1 MFSFYYQSRLNVH
14 LRGGG
19 VLDCEDMRAGCP
31 WGWRPTAIRRPIP
44 TWPSRPP
51 RDTGPVPPN
60 APQGT
65 SIYPKTAG
73 LPSSVG

>member
-14 LRGGG
+14 LRAGGG
-19 VLDCEDMRAGCP
+19 FDCEDMRAGCP
-31 WGWRPTAIRRPIP
+31 GLAADGE
-44 TWPSRPP
+44 PP
-51 RDTGPVPPN
+51 NYSYVLLETSPDTGHVPPN

-73 LPSSVG
+73 LPSSAG